1 MPAMTQMPGPEG
13 TLPTLMDVLGGKLP
27 ANNNQVK
34 YQTLDVDPLVRNA
47 FRCGA
52 CRQIS
57 IKKLLKGLLN
67 LSIPLL
73 VSGYAKV
80 NQ

>member
-1 MPAMTQMPGPEG
+1 MDAIQLSLNGNSVTQPTPAMPAMTQMPAPKG
-13 TLPTLMDVLGGKLP
+13 TLPTLMDVLGGKLQ

-47 FRCGA
+47 FRCGE

-57 IKKLLKGLLN
+57 IKKD
-67 LSIPLL
+67 P
-73 VSGYAKV
+73 
-80 NQ
+80 